1 MSKVM
6 YIYCVD
12 NALGKYLKI
21 RIDFVSEN
29 IKFND
34 KIHTIINYELLNN
47 WFKRYTIRV

>member
-1 MSKVM
+1 MSKGM

-34 KIHTIINYELLNN
+34 IKNCLDKVHI
-47 WFKRYTIRV
+47 